1 MATFREWVT
10 RLWSTLVPNRRDAD
24 LEQELQLHLELAA
37 EDERRR
43 HGIADDAARAAVLRA
58 GAVTQAM
65 DALRDQRGLPWLVDL
80 AGDVRYAIRCLRRS
94 PTFAAVSLLTLAV
107 GIGANT
113 AVFSVL
119 NSVLLKPL
127 AYPKPEQLVAI
138 WHAAPGAP
146 AVSSV
151 SGNLRLSP
159 SMYFTYAEQNRT
171 FEHVGVWFAA
181 LAAVTDLGDPE
192 QVRAVYVS
200 QGTLQALGVQPTLGR
215 WLAEADQK
223 PDGPMTAVLS
233 YGYWQRRFGGDRGV
247 VGRMIMVESR
257 SREIVGVM
265 PPGFRVATADPDVIL
280 PFAFD
285 RGRQTLPGFGLQAVA
300 RLKPGVTIDQASADV
315 ARMLPIW
322 QSSWP
327 AAPGASPRVYDSWR
341 IAPALRPLKQDVVGN
356 VGGVLWVVMATMGI
370 VLLIACANVAS
381 LVLVR
386 AEGRQ
391 QELAVRQALGARRGR
406 LVRGLLIE
414 SLLLGFIGD
423 VLGLLLAAIGLR
435 VLVTSG
441 PANLPRLA
449 EIAIDSRAIGFTFVV
464 SLLSVLLFGL
474 IPALKYS
481 GSRMPVR
488 IGQATRTASHS
499 RKTNRARDILV
510 VAQVALALVLLV
522 SSGLMIRSFQALRS
536 VEPGFTEP
544 QHLQTMRIAIPITVF
559 AEPDRVGQAQRDIV
573 DKLAAIP
580 GVRSVGFASAMHM
593 EPIVPN
599 WDAIRVEGRPDAG
612 NELPPV
618 RLFKSISPDFF
629 RTTGTRVIA
638 GREYTWDDLQNHRP
652 VVIIS
657 ENLARELWGTPSDA
671 LGKRVQVSLVTAPWR
686 EVIGVVQ
693 DVRDNGAHAP
703 APSIVYW
710 PSLGAS
716 PYRAGPTVV
725 ARIVT
730 FAIRSEQ
737 AGTEAM
743 MNGVRQAVWS
753 VNANLPV
760 ASPRT
765 MLEVYEQSMA
775 QRSFTLVTLALAAA
789 MAMVLGFVGIYGIIS
804 YAISQRTREIGIR
817 LALGARGGELKR
829 MFVRHGLALTGAGT
843 IIGAGAAAGL
853 TRLMSS
859 MLFGVSAFDPATYLG
874 VALVLVTIATLASYL
889 PARHAADVDPVKA
902 LKAE

>member
-10 RLWSTLVPNRRDAD
+10 RLWWTVFPRRRDAE
-24 LEQELQLHLELAA
+24 LEQELRLHLELAT
-37 EDERRR
+37 EHERTRN
-43 HGIADDAARAAVLRA
+43 GIADDAARAAVLRA

-80 AGDVRYAIRCLRRS
+80 SGDVRYAIRGLRRS
-94 PTFAAVSLLTLAV
+94 PTFAAVALLTLAV

-113 AVFSVL
+113 AVFSVV
-119 NSVLLKPL
+119 NSVLLRPL
-127 AYPKPEQLVAI
+127 AYPRPEQLVAI
-138 WHAAPGAP
+138 WHTAPGAP

-151 SGNLRLSP
+151 SGDLRLSP

-171 FEHVGVWFAA
+171 FEHVGVWFVG
-181 LAAVTDLGDPE
+181 LAAVTGLGDPE

-200 QGTLQALGVQPTLGR
+200 HGTLQALGVQPALGR
-215 WLAEADQK
+215 WLEEADQK
-223 PDGPMTAVLS
+223 PDGPMTAMLS

-247 VGRMIMVESR
+247 VGRTITVESR

-265 PPGFRVATADPDVIL
+265 PQGFRVGKADPEVVL

-285 RGRQTLPGFGLQAVA
+285 RGRQTLSGFGLQTVA

-315 ARMLPIW
+315 ARMIPIW
-322 QSSWP
+322 MSSWP
-327 AAPGASPRVYDSWR
+327 AAPGANPKVYESWR

-356 VGGVLWVVMATMGI
+356 VGGVLWVMMATIGI
-370 VLLIACANVAS
+370 VMLIACANVAS

-414 SLLLGFIGD
+414 SLLLGFIGGA
-423 VLGLLLAAIGLR
+423 LGLLLAAIGLR
-435 VLVTSG
+435 SLVASG
-441 PANLPRLA
+441 PANLPRLV
-449 EIAIDSRAIGFTFVV
+449 EISIDYRAVGFTVVV

-488 IGQATRTASHS
+488 IGEGTRTSSHS
-499 RKTNRARDILV
+499 RKTNLARDILV

-536 VEPGFTEP
+536 VEPGFTQP
-544 QHLQTMRIAIPITVF
+544 QQLQTMRIAMPAAVL
-559 AEPDRVGQAQRDIV
+559 AEPARVGRAQRDIV
-573 DKLAAIP
+573 EQLAALP
-580 GVRSVGFASAMHM
+580 GVVSVGFASAMHM
-593 EPIVPN
+593 EAVVPN
-599 WDAIRVEGRPDAG
+599 WDAIRVEGRPNAAG
-612 NELPPV
+612 EMPPV
-618 RLFKSISPDFF
+618 RLFKSVSPDFF

-638 GREYTWDDLQNHRP
+638 GREYTWDDLQNRRP

-657 ENLARELWGTPSDA
+657 ENLARELWGAPPDA

-693 DVRDNGAHAP
+693 DVRDNGVHEP

-710 PSLGAS
+710 PSMGES

-730 FAIRSEQ
+730 FVIRSGQ
-737 AGTEAM
+737 AGTDAL

-775 QRSFTLVTLALAAA
+775 QTSFTLVMLAIAAA

-817 LALGARGGELKR
+817 MALGARGGELKR

-843 IIGAGAAAGL
+843 VIGLAVAAGL
-853 TRLMSS
+853 TQLMSS
-859 MLFGVSAFDPATYLG
+859 MLFGISPFDPATYLV
-874 VALVLVTIATLASYL
+874 VALLLATIAALGSYL
-889 PARHAADVDPVKA
+889 PARHAAAVDPVKA